1 MTGQPDISLRR
12 YAEESYDETT
22 FRTRRSPE
30 GDYTFQCD
38 ICATATKFVT
48 QREAE
53 YTWSVSRKDLE
64 RDPGAVKKCKA
75 VMRNHDRMHW
85 AKFWTQAKI
94 MGVAMV
100 LQRRDEL
107 TRAGKL

>member
-12 YAEESYDETT
+12 YAEEAYDETQ
-22 FRTRRSPE
+22 FRTSRTDD
-30 GDYTFQCD
+30 GDYTFQCN
-38 ICATATKFVT
+38 ICAAVHRVVTK
-48 QREAE
+48 REAT
-53 YTWSVSRKDLE
+53 YTWTVSRKDLE
-64 RDPGAVKKCKA
+64 RDPGAIKKCKA
-75 VMRNHDRMHW
+75 VMKNHDRMHW

-107 TRAGKL
+107 TRDGKL